1 MHYVYIIY
9 SISCNTFYKGYS
21 ANPKKRL
28 LQHNN
33 GEAVYTRRT
42 NDWKLVYI
50 EIFNNKSDAL
60 KREKAIKKYSK
71 NQISELILSPN
82 NKLNLLY

>member
-9 SISCNTFYKGYS
+9 SNSYDTFYKGYS

-42 NDWKLVYI
+42 NDWILVHI
-50 EIFNNKSDAL
+50 EIFNNKPDAL

-71 NQISELILSPN
+71 NQFLELILSTKN
-82 NKLNLLY
+82 QLHLL